1 LGQRRRTAHLPPVVD
16 VVLCLAW
23 LIALTTAA
31 FAPHVLHGGLY
42 SDDWSIASDVHFAKP
57 EYFGAV
63 REIYHIVGGR
73 PVLAAALPV
82 SHVLFGDAAG
92 PQIAFGLLLGIATC
106 LSFFVLLR
114 MLGLERLPATLI
126 ASLALVFPWSDSVR
140 LWITGSAIT
149 IAISIYFVGVIC
161 ALSGLSRCGRKSAA
175 LHGGA
180 VLCYVVSVLTYQAT
194 GLAAA
199 LTGAIY
205 LAHAPR
211 ERALRR
217 WAIDFLAVVA
227 ALGWSANATRDVRHV
242 ATPTEMFSDIPAFV
256 RQATV
261 LFVDALLAFP
271 GADAHRALEAAAL
284 VVVIVVVATAAVR
297 MRRARDASG
306 RWLFVAAASAVVLMV
321 AYVMLLGSFLH
332 PLDHGLDNR
341 ANVFAAFAY
350 APLVYACV
358 MVVANVVAP
367 RAANVVGLTCICL
380 ILVGYV
386 LRVRSDEADW
396 ADAAALQRRVLAA
409 IERELP
415 TLPKN
420 ASVMA
425 VSFPGETAPE
435 VPVFEATWDLAG
447 ALQLRAEDRTIQAF
461 PLFDDG
467 TITCGARTLIATAPG
482 SFGRQE
488 IAYTSLFVVSPYDH
502 ARIPDSEVCRRV
514 LPDFPRGP
522 RMVRTS
528 APPTKTS
535 ALGEER

>member
-1 LGQRRRTAHLPPVVD
+1 LGEWRRTAHGPPFVD

-23 LIALTTAA
+23 LIALTVAA
-31 FAPHVLHGGLY
+31 FTPHVLHGGFY
-42 SDDWSIASDVHFAKP
+42 SDDWSIASNVHFAKP

-63 REIYHIVGGR
+63 RELFHTVGGR

-82 SHVLFGDAAG
+82 SHVLFGDTAG

-106 LSFFVLLR
+106 LCFFVLLR
-114 MLGLERLPATLI
+114 MLGLERLHATLI

-140 LWITGSAIT
+140 LWTTGSVIT
-149 IAISIYFVGVIC
+149 IAIALFFVGVIC
-161 ALSGLSRCGRKSAA
+161 ALSGLSRSGPKSVF
-175 LHGGA
+175 LHAGA
-180 VLCYVVSVLTYQAT
+180 VLCYVASVLTYQAT

-199 LTGAIY
+199 LAGAIY
-205 LAHAPR
+205 LAHATPQ
-211 ERALRR
+211 RAVRR
-217 WAIDFLAVVA
+217 WAIDFLAVVT
-227 ALGWSANATRDVRHV
+227 ALAWSANATRDVRHV
-242 ATPTEMFSDIPAFV
+242 ASPTEMLSDIPAFV

-271 GADAHRALEAAAL
+271 GADRHRALEAAAL
-284 VVVIVVVATAAVR
+284 VVVAVVVATAAIRVR
-297 MRRARDASG
+297 RRHDAPG
-306 RWLFVAAASAVVLMV
+306 RWLFVAAASGVVLVV

-350 APLVYACV
+350 ATLVYACV
-358 MVVANVVAP
+358 MVAANVVARRVANVV
-367 RAANVVGLTCICL
+367 GITCICL

-386 LRVRSDEADW
+386 LRVRSDEEHW
-396 ADAAALQRRVLAA
+396 EDAAALQRRTLAA

-415 TLPKN
+415 TLPKD
-420 ASVMA
+420 ASVVA

-447 ALQLRAEDRTIQAF
+447 ALQLQAEDRTIQAF
-461 PLFDDG
+461 PIFDDG
-467 TITCGARTLIATAPG
+467 TITCGARTVIATAPG

-488 IAYTSLFVVSPYDH
+488 IAYTSLFFVSPHDH
-502 ARIPDSEVCRRV
+502 ARVPDREACRRL

-522 RMVRTS
+522 RVLRAS
-528 APPTKTS
+528 APPIKS
-535 ALGEER
+535 